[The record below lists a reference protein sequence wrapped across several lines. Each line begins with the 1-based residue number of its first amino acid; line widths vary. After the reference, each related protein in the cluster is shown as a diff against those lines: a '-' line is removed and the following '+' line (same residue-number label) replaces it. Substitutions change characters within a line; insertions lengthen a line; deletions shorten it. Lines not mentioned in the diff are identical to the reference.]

1 MAPDMTWK
9 GSIRCF
15 IFRYLKTD
23 YIVHNRHNRPKKSRQ
38 SEKKNTPSKTKKRK
52 KAMSKTGHLMNY
64 FCLFVL
70 YLTNSVPYVCSIVFS
85 KSGTPDVL
93 QGKSVFVSSFHQIS
107 KLNLESQRIERQLR
121 EELSSKCEVYY

>member
-9 GSIRCF
+9 GSIRYF
-15 IFRYLKTD
+15 IFLYLKTGH
-23 YIVHNRHNRPKKSRQ
+23 IVHNRHNRRRKARQ
-38 SEKKNTPSKTKKRK
+38 SEEKKIRRVKQKRGK
-52 KAMSKTGHLMNY
+52 EQDWTLNELL
-64 FCLFVL
+64 LFVL
-70 YLTNSVPYVCSIVFS
+70 YLTYSVPYVCSILFS

-93 QGKSVFVSSFHQIS
+93 QGNRVFVSSFHQIS